1 MKIAILTCEKLP
13 DLNPEDQNII
23 TELAKHN
30 IDAKPL
36 FGTIKPLTDFDYL
49 IFEILG
55 IISRKKPNLKFGSTI
70 KNWESKH
77 SILSQ

>member
-30 IDAKPL
+30 IDAKA
-36 FGTIKPLTDFDYL
+36 TIWDDKTVNWTDFDYL

-55 IISRKKPNLKFGSTI
+55 IISRKKPNLKFGST
-70 KNWESKH
+70 K
-77 SILSQ
+77 

>member
-30 IDAKPL
+30 IKAKAVIWDDKPL
-36 FGTIKPLTDFDYL
+36 IGPTL
-49 IFEILG
+49 II
-55 IISRKKPNLKFGSTI
+55 
-70 KNWESKH
+70 
-77 SILSQ
+77 

>member
-30 IDAKPL
+30 IDAKA
-36 FGTIKPLTDFDYL
+36 TIWDDKTVIGPTL
-49 IFEILG
+49 II
-55 IISRKKPNLKFGSTI
+55 
-70 KNWESKH
+70 
-77 SILSQ
+77 

>member
-30 IDAKPL
+30 IDAKA
-36 FGTIKPLTDFDYL
+36 TIWDDKTVNGPTL
-49 IFEILG
+49 II
-55 IISRKKPNLKFGSTI
+55 
-70 KNWESKH
+70 
-77 SILSQ
+77 

>member
-30 IDAKPL
+30 IDARTL
-36 FGTIKPLTDFDYL
+36 FGTIKPL
-49 IFEILG
+49 IG
-55 IISRKKPNLKFGSTI
+55 PII
-70 KNWESKH
+70 
-77 SILSQ
+77 